1 VASTLLED
9 FLVIGWAL
17 GFLVVAIIAG
27 LFGFGIIASAFAG
40 VAQLIFFAFL
50 VLFVGSLI
58 FGWVRPPVA

>member
-1 VASTLLED
+1 M
-9 FLVIGWAL
+9 IGWAL